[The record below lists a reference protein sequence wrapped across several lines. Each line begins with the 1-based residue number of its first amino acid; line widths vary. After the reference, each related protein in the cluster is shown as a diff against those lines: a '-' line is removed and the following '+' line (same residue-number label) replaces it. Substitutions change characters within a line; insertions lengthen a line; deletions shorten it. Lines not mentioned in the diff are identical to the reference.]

1 MAEGSKGR
9 INPVAANRRILRAL
23 ALEVQPREEGVGAL
37 GPEANAMLVPSHS
50 RALRIHSRLEHYAYT
65 AASSITH
72 TQPPPCSLCIRALPP
87 IAPVTTAGPS
97 PSRRRR
103 ASFAKPPL
111 RSTSPVPEL
120 PPKQPNC
127 AHLCRTPLLPPPGAA
142 HPARATHHLA
152 MSKVV
157 RSVKNVTKGYSAVEV
172 KVRNATSNDPWGPVG
187 SDMAEIAQITFNNST
202 DFYQVM
208 DMLDKRLNDK
218 GKNWRHVLKSL
229 KVLDYC
235 LHEGSELVVTW
246 ARKNMYVIKTLREF
260 QYIDEE
266 GRDVGQNVRMAAK
279 ELTSLIMDE
288 ERLRAERAD
297 RKSWKSRVTGIE
309 EYPPSHQGAHNGEHR
324 RGQDREPRRQRRT
337 DEEDVELRLA
347 LEASKNEAE
356 EDKKRRERTG
366 AAAGDDDDLAKAIK
380 LSKEEEE
387 LRRRELEQT
396 NADLLFGDAP
406 PQPTSYQPT
415 GNNQGYQQQ
424 GQVDW
429 FGNLMDQNQQQPQN
443 TGFLNNAYSQ
453 PTGMQPQ
460 QTGFQNGYGGY
471 GGFQQQQQPTG
482 YDQFATQQQQFL
494 QPQQTSFN
502 MNNPYGQ
509 FGGNGFGEQ
518 QQQPLQQQDMLQ
530 PGSHNPWATS
540 KPQETLMPQPT
551 GSNNPFAS
559 GFNKPQ
565 PTQTQTQPSLNR
577 LHEQKTQSQFNNTS
591 FNPPASFSPPQQ
603 AQPQKEMDPHTARLN
618 TLLATGEG
626 QDTFGNVGNL
636 RLPAQHTA
644 PGTFV
649 NSAGAGLNR
658 INANAT
664 GNNPFL
670 NSQFTGMPQQNR
682 IAPAQTGPVG
692 NFGANPYANANPFGG
707 AQQQQQQQR
716 QPGANNL
723 IDL

>member
-1 MAEGSKGR
+1 
-9 INPVAANRRILRAL
+9 
-23 ALEVQPREEGVGAL
+23 
-37 GPEANAMLVPSHS
+37 
-50 RALRIHSRLEHYAYT
+50 
-65 AASSITH
+65 
-72 TQPPPCSLCIRALPP
+72 
-87 IAPVTTAGPS
+87 
-97 PSRRRR
+97 
-103 ASFAKPPL
+103 
-111 RSTSPVPEL
+111 
-120 PPKQPNC
+120 
-127 AHLCRTPLLPPPGAA
+127 
-142 HPARATHHLA
+142 

-246 ARKNMYVIKTLREF
+246 ARKNIYIIKTLREF
-260 QYIDEE
+260 QYIDED
-266 GRDVGQNVRMAAK
+266 GHDVGQNVRMAAK
-279 ELTSLIMDE
+279 ELTTLIMDE
-288 ERLRAERAD
+288 DRLRAERAD

-309 EYPPSHQGAHNGEHR
+309 EYPGNNRAIIGEGSQQR
-324 RGQDREPRRQRRT
+324 RPRDREQGRPRRT
-337 DEEDVELRLA
+337 DEEEFEMRLA

-356 EDKKRRERTG
+356 AEKQRRAKSSTVT
-366 AAAGDDDDLAKAIK
+366 DDDEDLAKAIK

-387 LRRRELEQT
+387 LRRKELEQT

-406 PQPTSYQPT
+406 AQPTSYQPT

-429 FGNLMDQNQQQPQN
+429 FGNLVDQNQQQPQS

-453 PTGMQPQ
+453 PTGMQAQ

-471 GGFQQQQQPTG
+471 NGLQAQQQQPQPTG
-482 YDQFATQQQQFL
+482 FDQFGNQQAQYM

-509 FGGNGFGEQ
+509 FGGGFGDMGQQQQQQQQQLQQQ
-518 QQQPLQQQDMLQ
+518 QQQPLQEQSTLQ
-530 PGSHNPWATS
+530 PGSHNPWAS
-540 KPQETLMPQPT
+540 KSQDPLMPQPT

-559 GFNKPQ
+559 GFNRPQ
-565 PTQTQTQPSLNR
+565 TAQAQRVPTLNT
-577 LHEQKTQSQFNNTS
+577 LHEQQSQAPYNNTPFSASTS
-591 FNPPASFSPPQQ
+591 FLAPQQ
-603 AQPQKEMDPHTARLN
+603 QAQPVQQAQPMQQAQPTQPQKEMDPHAARLN
-618 TLLATGEG
+618 ALLASGEG

-636 RLPAQHTA
+636 RIPSQHTA

-658 INANAT
+658 VNANAT

-682 IAPAQTGPVG
+682 LMPAQTGPAG
-692 NFGANPYANANPFGG
+692 NFGANPYGGVSANPFGAPPQG
-707 AQQQQQQQR
+707 TR
-716 QPGANNL
+716 QAGGNNL